1 VLYCFKINCH
11 VVIKYVG
18 KLSLKYKIYNMI
30 TIEDFKIKHSNKVR
44 FIGLDLGSKRI
55 GVSISDEKQSIATPF
70 KTINKTNTNELIDQ
84 LNVIIEENNIG
95 GIIIG
100 NPVNM
105 DGSLGRSA
113 QSVNDVALNISK
125 SIDLPVILWDERLS
139 TVGAFNISSFLDI
152 NVSKRV
158 KTIDQNAAAFILQ
171 GAIDFLNN

>member
-1 VLYCFKINCH
+1 
-11 VVIKYVG
+11 
-18 KLSLKYKIYNMI
+18 MM

-55 GVSISDEKQSIATPF
+55 GVSICDERQSIATPF
-70 KTINKTNTNELIDQ
+70 KAINKTNTNELIEE
-84 LNVIIEENNIG
+84 LKTIIEENNIG

-105 DGSLGRSA
+105 DGTMGRSA
-113 QSVNDVALNISK
+113 QSVNDVASNISK
-125 SIDLPVILWDERLS
+125 NIELPVILWDERLS
-139 TVGAFNISSFLDI
+139 TVGAFNLSSLLDV

>member
-1 VLYCFKINCH
+1 
-11 VVIKYVG
+11 
-18 KLSLKYKIYNMI
+18 MI

-55 GVSISDEKQSIATPF
+55 GVSICDEKQLIATPF
-70 KTINKTNTNELIDQ
+70 KTINKTNTNNLINK
-84 LNVIIEENNIG
+84 LKIIIDENNIG
-95 GIIIG
+95 GIIVG

-113 QSVNDVALNISK
+113 QSVNDVASNISK

-139 TVGAFNISSFLDI
+139 TVGAFNLSSLLDV